1 MYTIN
6 EYLKLHPD
14 ASLKD
19 WCDYVTVC
27 EEEQT
32 KERQEQYKKCE
43 DWYKALEGRYFII
56 NFNGST
62 FCAVKVDKWPSNQYE
77 NKYDCYNIYLQYN
90 GICFEKRSINR
101 AWFNNPYEK
110 EYWTKG
116 TNGCKEIT
124 AEDFDNIAY
133 KAMQI
138 KETIKEIDLK

>member
-6 EYLKLHPD
+6 EYGKLYPN

-19 WCDYVTVC
+19 WCDYVAVC
-27 EEEQT
+27 EEEQA
-32 KERQEQYKKCE
+32 KERQEKYKKCE

-56 NFNGST
+56 NFNGSS
-62 FCAVKVDKWPSNQYE
+62 FCAFKVDRWPSNQYE

-110 EYWTKG
+110 EYWTKSI
-116 TNGCKEIT
+116 NGCKEIT
-124 AEDFDNIAY
+124 AEEFDNIAY

-138 KETIKEIDLK
+138 KEIIKEIDLK